1 MLAIFAGPEFVDSH
15 QHPDFCGTRCPPIII
30 GSLFVGAASRDP
42 LAANGGE
49 PPTGNTGCVGIATG
63 GGDDPGLN
71 ALMRALRKLL
81 SSKHHWKVSPIP
93 DGFDGLI
100 WPEKSLELTL
110 DRVSR
115 ILPRGGTILGTT
127 NRGNP
132 FKYKSEENGREVER
146 DISDDIL
153 ANCKSWES
161 TPSSPL
167 AVTAR
172 KRAEDWART
181 VPEGN
186 ENCSRAQDDRQ

>member
-49 PPTGNTGCVGIATG
+49 PPTGNTGCVGIAAG

-71 ALMRALRKLL
+71 ALIRALRKLL

>member
-1 MLAIFAGPEFVDSH
+1 M
-15 QHPDFCGTRCPPIII
+15 
-30 GSLFVGAASRDP
+30 
-42 LAANGGE
+42 AANHQQAIRCG
-49 PPTGNTGCVGIATG
+49 GIATG

>member
-1 MLAIFAGPEFVDSH
+1 LLAIFAGPEFVDSH

>member
-15 QHPDFCGTRCPPIII
+15 PQPDFCGTRCPPMII

-42 LAANGGE
+42 LAANGSE
-49 PPTGNTGCVGIATG
+49 PPTGSTLHRIATG

-71 ALMRALRKLL
+71 ALIRALRKLL
-81 SSKHHWKVSPIP
+81 SPNHHWKVSAIP

-100 WPEKSLELTL
+100 WPEKSFELTL

-132 FKYKSEENGREVER
+132 FKYKSEENGREVVR

-153 ANCKSWES
+153 AN
-161 TPSSPL
+161 
-167 AVTAR
+167 R
-172 KRAEDWART
+172 KKLGIDAIITIGGDGSQKIGHELFQKGMKIVGVPRT
-181 VPEGN
+181 
-186 ENCSRAQDDRQ
+186 SRQ